1 MSDDDSSPRI
11 RRAPA
16 SMSAP
21 RTVLVVDDDEALR
34 MLTTRWLKNA
44 KLHCLEAKSGEEAL
58 AIALANAL
66 ALDAIVLDVMMP
78 GIDGFETLRRL
89 KENEATSSLP
99 VVLLT
104 AHATGDTHLVQGAVG
119 GAVDHLVKPFSGPVL
134 VAKVRAI
141 VERSR
146 GERELRM
153 RLRQAEET
161 STIDSLTGLGNRR
174 QFESRLKEES
184 AYAQRHK
191 QPFSLVILDI
201 DHFKSVN
208 DTFGHAEGDRV
219 LVHVADVIRSILRA
233 DDCAFRYGGEE
244 FVMLLR
250 ACEPQNGIQAADRL
264 RAAMQTRP
272 IELGEGE
279 VRATRLI
286 TFSAG
291 VAAPSS
297 ANQFSTEDLLSRAD
311 AALYRAKRSG
321 RDRVEGD

>member
-1 MSDDDSSPRI
+1 
-11 RRAPA
+11 
-16 SMSAP
+16 MSAP
-21 RTVLVVDDDEALR
+21 RTVLVVDDDDSLR

-44 KLHCLEAKSGEEAL
+44 KLHCLEARTGEEA
-58 AIALANAL
+58 IAVATANA
-66 ALDAIVLDVMMP
+66 AAIDAIVLDVMMP

-89 KENEATSSLP
+89 KANDETSPLP

-104 AHATGDTHLVQGAVG
+104 AHATGDKDLIEGAVG

-146 GERELRM
+146 GERELRLK
-153 RLRQAEET
+153 LRYAEET
-161 STIDSLTGLGNRR
+161 STIDALTGLGNRR
-174 QFESRLKEES
+174 HFEARFKEEA

-191 QPFSLVILDI
+191 QTFSLVLLDI

-208 DTFGHAEGDRV
+208 DTFGHEEGDRV

-244 FVMLLR
+244 FVMILR
-250 ACEPQNGIQAADRL
+250 ACEPPNGILAAGRL
-264 RAAMQTRP
+264 RAAMQASP
-272 IELGEGE
+272 IELGVAKEP
-279 VRATRLI
+279 RLI

-291 VAAPSS
+291 VAAPS
-297 ANQFSTEDLLSRAD
+297 AAADFATHDLVSRAD
-311 AALYRAKRSG
+311 AALYRAKRGG
-321 RDRVEGD
+321 RDRVESD